1 MRTPRLFL
9 GIFALALLLPLLLLA
24 CGGSDEPADG
34 PSSELATAAPT
45 DLPDSERATDEPEDR
60 ASSGQTPPEPTPPE
74 PDREALVALYNA
86 TGGPNWIRNNNWLSD
101 APISEWEGVT
111 TDGNGRVIELWLDR
125 NELSGEIPPE
135 FGNLANLI
143 ELYLFRNQL
152 TGEIPP
158 ELGNLANLTWLDLD
172 GNQFSGEIPPELG
185 NLANLTGLGLSGDGL
200 SGGIPPELGNLANLT
215 SLYIQQTQLSGG
227 IPPELGNL
235 ANLKHMYLIW
245 NQLSGEIPPELG
257 NLANLTRL
265 GLSNNELSGEI
276 PRELGNLANLTV
288 LGLGRNQL
296 SGKIPPEL
304 GSFANLIRLGL
315 NGNQLRGEIP
325 PEFGN
330 LAHLQ
335 FLGLD
340 GNQLSGE
347 IPPEFGNLAHL
358 QFLGL
363 DGNQL
368 SGCVP
373 SSLSGR
379 LDLERSDL
387 GGLPLCPSPEA
398 DRNAL
403 VAFYNATGGP
413 YWNSNDNWLSDVPI
427 SEWAGVT
434 TDGNG
439 RVTQLWFDGNQ
450 LSGEIPPGLGN
461 LANLAV
467 MGLGWNQLSG
477 EIPPELGNLAN
488 LELLWLV
495 RNQLSGEIPPE
506 LGNLA
511 NLKWLHLEGNQLSG
525 CVPSSLS
532 VRLDMEESDL
542 GGLPPCPA
550 ATAEPMMAQTPPETD
565 REALVALYSA
575 TGGPN
580 WIRDN
585 NWLSDVPISEW
596 EGVATDANGR
606 VTELDLEG
614 NELSGEIPPE
624 FGNLANLIGLDLDGN
639 QLSGEIPPELG
650 NLANLEFLGLDGNE
664 LSGEIPPELGNLA
677 NLEFLGLDGNE
688 LSGEIPPEFGNL
700 SNLTGGL
707 YLGGNQLSGC
717 VPNYLSGRLDMER
730 SDLGDLQFCR
740 AWGEPSKRQPTT
752 IPAAIGFA
760 ECIPEDLYHH
770 LLSIDAIENLEDLRT
785 VNWAPPAELGSVYIP
800 EICQTVDVVLTAGEE
815 PKVFNDNV
823 FVLPIPG
830 DLVAEQPLDPTHYT
844 SRFYEYFDDE
854 FDFLIFVTSLHQ
866 FVEQRLGGGNPQY
879 YPVSNGVR
887 GIGTRIF
894 SNAQKMGSGGRL
906 QGLVRLPTYR
916 TMAHQEILLHELMHR
931 WGAYITG
938 SLDYHWAFS
947 STHGI
952 LGGFDIADLMDLGDG
967 DFAVRHNWLIP
978 GVLTVSSPTD
988 VYSPIELYVAGF
1000 MPPGGVPDLWVG
1012 EDVEWVRD
1020 QSGDVSFSS
1029 GRYSIFK
1036 PGTVRSYTIEEI
1048 IAEHGERI
1056 PDSSRSQKDFRAAV
1070 VMLIDENH
1078 PATKWQLDQLSSY
1091 VAAFS
1096 FPGESRD
1103 GMYNF
1108 YEATGGRGTIAMGE
1122 LSEFLK
1128 GGSEP

>member
-24 CGGSDEPADG
+24 CVGSSEPTHG
-34 PSSELATAAPT
+34 PSSERATAAPT
-45 DLPDSERATDEPEDR
+45 ELPDSERATDEPEDR
-60 ASSGQTPPEPTPPE
+60 ASSGQTTPEPTPPE

-101 APISEWEGVT
+101 APISGWEGVT

-135 FGNLANLI
+135 LGNLANLI

-172 GNQFSGEIPPELG
+172 GNQFSGGIPPELG

-257 NLANLTRL
+257 NLTNLTRL
-265 GLSNNELSGEI
+265 GLSNNELRGEI
-276 PRELGNLANLTV
+276 PPELGNLVNLRV

-296 SGKIPPEL
+296 SGEIPPEL

-325 PEFGN
+325 PELDN

-358 QFLGL
+358 EFLGL
-363 DGNQL
+363 GGNQL

-379 LDLERSDL
+379 LDMERSDL

-413 YWNSNDNWLSDVPI
+413 YWTFDYNWLSDVPI

-439 RVTQLWFDGNQ
+439 RVTQLWLDGNQ
-450 LSGEIPPGLGN
+450 LSGEIPPELGN

-467 MGLGWNQLSG
+467 LGLGGNQLSG
-477 EIPPELGNLAN
+477 KIPPELGNLAN

-495 RNQLSGEIPPE
+495 RNQLSGEMPPE

-511 NLKWLHLEGNQLSG
+511 NLTQLYLGGNQLSG

-532 VRLDMEESDL
+532 GRLDMDESDL
-542 GGLPPCPA
+542 GGLPLCPA
-550 ATAEPMMAQTPPETD
+550 ATAEPTMAQTPPETD
-565 REALVALYSA
+565 REALVALYNA
-575 TGGPN
+575 TGGPD
-580 WIRDN
+580 WTFDY
-585 NWLSDVPISEW
+585 NWLSDVSISEW
-596 EGVATDANGR
+596 EGVATDGNGR
-606 VTELDLEG
+606 VTQLWLDG
-614 NELSGEIPPE
+614 NQLSGEIPPGL
-624 FGNLANLIGLDLDGN
+624 GNLTNLAVLGLDGN

-650 NLANLEFLGLDGNE
+650 NLANLEFLGLDGNQ

-677 NLEFLGLDGNE
+677 
-688 LSGEIPPEFGNL
+688 
-700 SNLTGGL
+700 NLTGGL

-740 AWGEPSKRQPTT
+740 AWGEPSKRRPTQL
-752 IPAAIGFA
+752 PVAIGFA

-785 VNWAPPAELGSVYIP
+785 VNHAYPAELGSSYIP

-830 DLVAEQPLDPTHYT
+830 DLIAEQPLDPTHYT

-866 FVEQRLGGGNPQY
+866 FEQQSLAGSNPQY
-879 YPVSNGVR
+879 YLLSNDVR
-887 GIGTRIF
+887 GIGLHIY
-894 SNAQKMGSGGRL
+894 SQAQKMGSDGRL

-916 TMAHQEILLHELMHR
+916 TMAHQAIVLHELMHR
-931 WGAYITG
+931 WGAYMTG

-947 STHGI
+947 SAYGI

-967 DFAVRHNWLIP
+967 DFAVRHNNP
-978 GVLTVSSPTD
+978 GVFAASSGTD

-1012 EDVEWVRD
+1012 EDVEV
-1020 QSGDVSFSS
+1020 SGSS
-1029 GRYSIFK
+1029 GLTFK

-1078 PATKWQLDQLSSY
+1078 PATRWQLDQLSSY

-1096 FPGESRD
+1096 FPGERRD

-1108 YEATGGRGTIAMGE
+1108 YEATRGWGTIAMGE